1 MGTEGKEVPK
11 VEKKAG
17 RLTIMI
23 GLMLG
28 VLLFALDQTVVGTS
42 IYKISSSLN
51 GFEHMAW
58 IFTAYMLTS
67 TIVIPLSGKVS
78 DLIGRKPVF
87 LTGMIIF
94 LTGSVLCGF
103 AGSFN
108 FLGISG
114 MVQLILFRG
123 LQGLGGGMVFPVAIA
138 TIADLYAPAERGK
151 IQGAMGGV
159 WGLSSILGPFLGGW
173 IVDYMHIFGV
183 ASWRWV
189 FFVNVPVGI
198 AAITMISIFFPRLKK
213 HGTPP
218 IDYIGA
224 ALITGALLPLLL
236 ITVWGGDQYPWLSWQ
251 IFGLGIISAVCL
263 GLFLFVETK
272 AKDPIIP
279 LQLFKEPVFS
289 VAAVVGFIMGMGMF
303 GVITFMPT
311 YFQGVVGMTA
321 TYSGAVLIP
330 LTATMVIGSVSSGML
345 MKRAGYKIF
354 IVSGALFVAMGMLW
368 LSQLGTSPPIWLA
381 VVGMMICGLG
391 MGFGMQTLIVAI
403 QNVVVRHLVG
413 TGTSTMVLIRSLGST
428 IGVTVLGTILNRR
441 FEHEFDSQVPKPM
454 QASLLAN
461 PMIDGHKDRIPQLLS
476 SDAFLKA
483 APPAVIDGIKVA
495 FSNSISLLFLI
506 SFCLALLAF
515 IVALFLK
522 SVPLKSMEEYNA
534 NTHENREKA
543 RKDAE
548 KKTNGKKKAKGKE

>member
-1 MGTEGKEVPK
+1 MGSEGPGGPKE
-11 VEKKAG
+11 EKKAS

-42 IYKISSSLN
+42 IFTISSSLN

-67 TIVIPLSGKVS
+67 TIVIPLAGKVS

-87 LTGMIIF
+87 LTGMILF
-94 LTGSVLCGF
+94 LAGSVLCGF
-103 AGSFN
+103 SGSFD

-114 MVQLILFRG
+114 MIQLILFRG

-159 WGLSSILGPFLGGW
+159 WGFSSILGPFLGGW

-198 AAITMISIFFPRLKK
+198 AAITMVTIFFPRHRKQGAL
-213 HGTPP
+213 P

-251 IFGLGIISAVCL
+251 IFGLGIVSAACL
-263 GLFLFVETK
+263 GLFLFAETK

-289 VAAVVGFIMGMGMF
+289 IAAIVGFIMGLGMF

-403 QNVVVRHLVG
+403 QNIVARHLVG
-413 TGTSTMVLIRSLGST
+413 TATSTTVLIRSLGST

-441 FEHEFDSQVPKPM
+441 FEQGFDSEVPKPA
-454 QASLLAN
+454 QAFILAN

-476 SDAFLKA
+476 SDAFLRMSS
-483 APPAVIDGIKVA
+483 PEVIDGIKVA
-495 FSNSISLLFLI
+495 FSDAISLLFLI
-506 SFCLALLAF
+506 SFVLTLIAF
-515 IVALFLK
+515 FVALFLK
-522 SVPLKSMEEYNA
+522 SVPLKSMKEYNSGPA
-534 NTHENREKA
+534 PS
-543 RKDAE
+543 KDNE
-548 KKTNGKKKAKGKE
+548 KK